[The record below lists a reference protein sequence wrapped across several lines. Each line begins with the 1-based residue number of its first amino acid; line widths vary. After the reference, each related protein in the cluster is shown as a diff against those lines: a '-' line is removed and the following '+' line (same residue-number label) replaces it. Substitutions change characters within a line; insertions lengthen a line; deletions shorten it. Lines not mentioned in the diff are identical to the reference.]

1 MADKRDFLLEIGC
14 EEMPS
19 APLMKA
25 QEQLG
30 KLVDKGLREA
40 GLAHGAVRTL
50 STPRRL
56 AVLVDGCAT
65 ATDEIHEVVR
75 GPKTQIAFDAD
86 GNPTRA
92 AQGFARKN
100 GTTPDDLVR
109 RVEADGNAYVFAE
122 RSVASVPA
130 LELLSTLCERTIGAI
145 QWPNYRSQR
154 WGSEHATFVRPIRW
168 ICALL
173 GGEVVPVRY
182 ADVVSGNTTSG
193 HRVLAPGAHVVADP
207 ASYEEVLEHA
217 FVLGEHRRAQVIRD
231 GIRDIEES
239 RGGAHVDTPKGVF
252 NEVVNL
258 CEWPT
263 LVVGEFD
270 EEFLAVP
277 HEIICE
283 AMLMHQRYFPIYDS
297 EGSLTREFVIVS
309 NADPAVSDT
318 VRAGNER
325 VVRPRLD
332 DAKFFYDEDLK
343 VGLSAFRERLGNVVF
358 QKRLGTVL
366 QKTERMEAIARSVAE
381 QATGGD
387 DAMAREAER
396 AAHLA
401 KADLVSQAV
410 VEFTSQQGVM
420 GGYYAAAQGESVLV
434 TQAIAQHYRPR
445 FAGDELPDSVVG
457 KAVAVADKLD
467 TICGMF
473 AIGEPPTGSSDPF
486 AVRRSAIGVIA
497 MLRTM
502 PKVSLCSL
510 VDLALESY
518 VAQGLSFDSSDVRQQ
533 VLSYFV
539 GRLCAIARDEGA
551 DPDTIKAVSDTGICD
566 PAAFLGRVAAL
577 GRARRTEREV
587 FDDLATAYARASHLA
602 DASLGIDVDET
613 ILGDAERS
621 LLEAVDAGSGEV
633 QEAILN
639 GDLDEALAS
648 LARLRE
654 PIDRFFEDVLV
665 MDEDIAVRENRL
677 KLLNRFE
684 RAFAGVANIGAL
696 ARKG

>member
-1 MADKRDFLLEIGC
+1 MAQTKDFLLEIGC

-30 KLVDKGLREA
+30 KLVSKGLDAA
-40 GLAHGAVRTL
+40 GLAHGDVRTL

-56 AVLVDGCAT
+56 AVIVDGCAT
-65 ATDEIHEVVR
+65 ATEEIHEVIR
-75 GPKTQIAFDAD
+75 GPKAQIAFDAE

-100 GTTPDDLVR
+100 GTTPDALTR
-109 RVEADGNAYVFAE
+109 RVEPDGNEYVLAE
-122 RSVASVPA
+122 RFVASVSA
-130 LELLSTLCERTIGAI
+130 IELLSTLCEQTIAAI

-173 GGEVVPVRY
+173 GSDVVPVRY
-182 ADVVSGNTTSG
+182 ADVTSSNVTRG
-193 HRVLAPGAHVVADP
+193 HRVLGEGEHVVPEP
-207 ASYEEVLEHA
+207 ARYEEVLEQA
-217 FVLGEHRRAQVIRD
+217 YVLGEQRRAEAIRE
-231 GIRDIEES
+231 GISEIEDE
-239 RGGAHVDTPKGVF
+239 RGGAHVDTPQGVF

-263 LVVGEFD
+263 LVVGKFD

-283 AMLMHQRYFPIYDS
+283 AMLMHQRYFPIYDAQ
-297 EGSLTREFVIVS
+297 GALTREFVIVS
-309 NADPAVSDT
+309 NADPAVNDT

-343 VGLSAFRERLGNVVF
+343 VGLSAFRERLANVVF

-366 QKTERMEAIARSVAE
+366 QKTERMEVIATSVAS
-381 QATGGD
+381 QAAMGD
-387 DAMAREAER
+387 DIELEAAR

-420 GGYYAAAQGESVLV
+420 GGYYATAQGETDRVAR
-434 TQAIAQHYRPR
+434 AIAQHYRPR
-445 FAGDELPDSVVG
+445 FAGDELPESVVG
-457 KAVAVADKLD
+457 KAVAIADKLD

-473 AIGEPPTGSSDPF
+473 AINEPPTGSSDPF

-497 MLRTM
+497 MLRTL
-502 PKVSLCSL
+502 PAVSLAHTID
-510 VDLALESY
+510 VALACY
-518 VAQGLSFDSSDVRQQ
+518 AKQGLKFDVADVSSQ
-533 VLSYFV
+533 VAAYFI
-539 GRLCAIARDEGA
+539 GRLSAIARDEGG
-551 DPDTIKAVSDTGICD
+551 DVRTIKAVADTGVCD
-566 PAAFLGRVAAL
+566 PCAFLGRVQAL
-577 GRARRTEREV
+577 DRARKREREV

-602 DASLGIDVDET
+602 DASLGVIVDESL
-613 ILGDAERS
+613 LGDAEMA
-621 LLEAVDAGSGEV
+621 LLTAVNEKTSVVKACVQDGELDA
-633 QEAILN
+633 AI
-639 GDLDEALAS
+639 AS
-648 LARLRE
+648 LAELRE
-654 PIDRFFEDVLV
+654 PIDVFFEDVLV
-665 MDEDIAVRENRL
+665 MDEDQAIRENRL
-677 KLLNRFE
+677 RLLNRFAE
-684 RAFAGVANIGAL
+684 AFQGVANIGAL
-696 ARKG
+696 ARK